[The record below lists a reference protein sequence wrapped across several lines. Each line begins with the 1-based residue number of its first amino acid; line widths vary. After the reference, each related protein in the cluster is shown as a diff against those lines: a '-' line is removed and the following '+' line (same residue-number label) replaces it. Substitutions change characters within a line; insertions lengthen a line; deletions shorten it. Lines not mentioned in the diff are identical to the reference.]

1 MTTLTADE
9 REAKLARDRAW
20 HKKNPERSRE
30 NARRWY
36 LANRDRIRE
45 YRREKASQWIKDHPE
60 RARHRARL
68 YAITNPEKSA
78 EWRKSNLDR
87 VLTQGKARLA
97 KWRKSH
103 PWYDSWQGAKQRCTN
118 PNNPMYCRYG
128 AKGIAFN
135 LSKADMIALWARDN
149 AHALERP
156 SIDRKD
162 PTKGYSF
169 DNCQIIELSANSRK
183 RASDRHL
190 ADLKTA
196 GRPLTKFE
204 RWVNKLEAES
214 KQAPLTTPDIP

>member
-68 YAITNPEKSA
+68 YAITNREKYA
-78 EWRKSNLDR
+78 EWRAKNRERQNALSRD
-87 VLTQGKARLA
+87 RLA
-97 KWRKSH
+97 EFRKRN
-103 PWYDSWQGAKQRCTN
+103 PWYDSWQAAKQRCTN
-118 PNNPMYCRYG
+118 QNNPAYYRYG
-128 AKGIAFN
+128 GKGIAFD

-162 PTKGYSF
+162 PSKGYCF

-183 RASDRHL
+183 MASDRHL

-214 KQAPLTTPDIP
+214 KQAMLTTPDNG